1 MAAMAAGGGGR
12 CPRSIFDDR
21 SATHHFHLR
30 FPVKRLARV
39 AHRCVEAWAM
49 SRPVRITNAHQSIT
63 FSRRMLLLSGAEAA
77 VGTMLIGRMG
87 WLAIAQNEK
96 YALLSES
103 NRVQLIPVPPRRGW
117 IVDRNEKPIAINKA
131 SFRVDIIPQQMV
143 KGNDIVSE
151 VAKLI
156 DLPPDEVDRINREL
170 AVSRGFQ
177 PVSVADN
184 VPYEQYAAITVR
196 LPELPGISA
205 SRGFTRFY
213 PGGSTVGQLIGYV
226 GAASADEYEKENKN
240 PLLLIP
246 GVKIG
251 KEGLEKTL
259 EPILRGQPGGQRVE
273 VTARGKLVKE
283 LDPKPDRSGNT
294 VQLTIDSDLHQFAA
308 RRIGDQSA
316 AVVVI
321 DVTNGD
327 ILAMPSMPSFDPNN
341 FSDGISTNEWKMLSQ
356 DDHLPLVDK
365 ALESLYPSGSTIKPS
380 MAMALLN
387 AGIERGQR
395 VNCTGAFQLG
405 NHTFHCDK
413 RHGPVDMDAAVAH
426 SCDVYFY
433 TMCLRVGADR
443 LAPMVRSMGFG
454 EKFDLPFDNQRFGT
468 IPDPDWMM
476 RKYHRKWQG
485 YDTVNMSIGQGMVL
499 INPLQLA
506 VMASRLATG
515 KRVVPRLL
523 KSQPVAPQTQ
533 LAVDEDHLNFIRKA
547 MWGVVDHGTAAGAKL
562 PLDGIQMAGKTGTA
576 QTHNLA
582 AHERGD
588 YTSATWK
595 LRDHSL
601 FMPFVP
607 FDKPRYAAAAI
618 VEHGGFGAAVAAPLV
633 RDTLLFLYDRQKA
646 IANLQ
651 TFEQSIGGT
660 LAERLARKTAAWRS
674 ANGLLPL
681 PTKQG

>member
-1 MAAMAAGGGGR
+1 MKHM
-12 CPRSIFDDR
+12 
-21 SATHHFHLR
+21 
-30 FPVKRLARV
+30 
-39 AHRCVEAWAM
+39 
-49 SRPVRITNAHQSIT
+49 RITTAHQSIT
-63 FSRRMLLLSGAEAA
+63 FSRRMMLLGGAQAA
-77 VGTMLIGRMG
+77 VGGVLVGRMG

-96 YALLSES
+96 YQLLSES

-117 IVDRNEKPIAINKA
+117 IIDRNGKPLAINKA
-131 SFRVDIIPQQMV
+131 SFRVDLIPQQ
-143 KGNDIVSE
+143 IVNGPQVVTE
-151 VAKLI
+151 LQRLMNLA
-156 DLPPDEVDRINREL
+156 PDEVDRINREL
-170 AVSRGFQ
+170 SQSRGFQ

-196 LPELPGISA
+196 LPDLPGVAA

-213 PGGSTVGQLIGYV
+213 PGGSTVGQLVGYV
-226 GAASADEYEKENKN
+226 GAASAAEYEKENKN

-251 KEGLEKTL
+251 KEGLEQTL
-259 EPILRGQPGGQRVE
+259 EQTLRGEPGGQRVE

-283 LDPKPDRSGNT
+283 LDPKPDRSGGT
-294 VQLTIDSDLHQFAA
+294 VQLTIDADLHQYAA

-341 FSDGISTNEWKMLSQ
+341 FSDGISGNEWKMLSQ

-387 AGIERGQR
+387 AGVDRTQK
-395 VNCTGAFQLG
+395 VNCTGSYPLG
-405 NHTFHCDK
+405 NHVFHCDK
-413 RHGPVDMDAAVAH
+413 RHGPVDMDAAVVH
-426 SCDVYFY
+426 SCDIYFY
-433 TMCLRVGADR
+433 DMCRRVGAEK

-454 EKFDLPFDNQRFGT
+454 EKFDLPFDNQRYGT
-468 IPDPDWMM
+468 IPDPEWMQ
-476 RKYHRKWQG
+476 RKYHREWQT
-485 YDTVNMSIGQGMVL
+485 YDTINMSIGQGMVL

-515 KRVVPRLL
+515 KRVMPRLF
-523 KSQPVAPQTQ
+523 KNKPVAPQEH
-533 LAVDEDHLNFIRKA
+533 LAVDQDHLDFIRKA
-547 MWGVVDHGTAAGAKL
+547 MWGVVDHGTAAAAKL

-582 AHERGD
+582 AHERGN
-588 YTSATWK
+588 YTSATWS

-601 FMPFVP
+601 FMGFAPY
-607 FDKPRYAAAAI
+607 DNPRYAAATI
-618 VEHGGFGAAVAAPLV
+618 VEHGGFGAAVAAPLI
-633 RDTLLFLYDRQKA
+633 RDTITFLYDKQRA
-646 IANLQ
+646 LQ
-651 TFEQSIGGT
+651 ALDAFEQSIGGT
-660 LAERLARKTAAWRS
+660 LEERIARKTTSWRS
-674 ANGLLPL
+674 TNGLPPL
-681 PTKQG
+681 PPKSA

>member
-1 MAAMAAGGGGR
+1 
-12 CPRSIFDDR
+12 
-21 SATHHFHLR
+21 
-30 FPVKRLARV
+30 
-39 AHRCVEAWAM
+39 VEAWAVNK
-49 SRPVRITNAHQSIT
+49 PIRITNAHQSIT

-117 IVDRNEKPIAINKA
+117 IIDRNGKPIAINKA

-184 VPYEQYAAITVR
+184 VAYEQYAAITVR

-226 GAASADEYEKENKN
+226 GAASADEYDKENKN

-259 EPILRGQPGGQRVE
+259 EHVLRGQPGGQRVE

-294 VQLTIDSDLHQFAA
+294 VQLTIDSDLHQYAA

-321 DVTNGD
+321 DVNNGD

-341 FSDGISTNEWKMLSQ
+341 FSDGISTNEWKMLSG

-365 ALESLYPSGSTIKPS
+365 TLESLYPSGSTIKPS

-387 AGIERGQR
+387 AGIDRKQI

-405 NHTFHCDK
+405 NHTFHCDR
-413 RHGPVDMDAAVAH
+413 RHGPVDMDAAVVH

-433 TMCLRVGADR
+433 SMCLRVGAEK
-443 LAPMVRSMGFG
+443 LSPMVRSMGFG
-454 EKFDLPFDNQRFGT
+454 EKFDLPIDGQRYGT

-523 KSQPVAPQTQ
+523 KSKPIVPQTQ
-533 LAVDEDHLNFIRKA
+533 LAVDQDHLNFIHKA
-547 MWGVVDHGTAAGAKL
+547 MWGVVDHGTAAAAKL

-576 QTHNLA
+576 QTHNLSA
-582 AHERGD
+582 GERGN
-588 YTSATWK
+588 YTASQWK

-601 FMPFVP
+601 FMAFVP
-607 FDKPRYAAAAI
+607 FDNPRYAAATI

-633 RDTLLFLYDRQKA
+633 RDTLTYLYDKQKA
-646 IANLQ
+646 LAALDV
-651 TFEQSIGGT
+651 FEQSVGGT
-660 LAERLARKTAAWRS
+660 PDERLARKTAAWRA
-674 ANGLLPL
+674 ANGLPSIQ
-681 PTKQG
+681 PKQA

>member
-1 MAAMAAGGGGR
+1 MSK
-12 CPRSIFDDR
+12 PI
-21 SATHHFHLR
+21 
-30 FPVKRLARV
+30 RL
-39 AHRCVEAWAM
+39 
-49 SRPVRITNAHQSIT
+49 TNAHQSIT
-63 FSRRMLLLSGAEAA
+63 FSRRMLLLGGAQAA

-96 YALLSES
+96 YELLSES

-117 IVDRNEKPIAINKA
+117 IIDRNGKPIAINKA

-143 KGNDIVSE
+143 KGHDIVSD

-156 DLPPDEVDRINREL
+156 QLPPDEVDRINREL

-184 VPYEQYAAITVR
+184 VSYDQYAAITVR
-196 LPELPGISA
+196 IPELPGIAA

-213 PGGSTVGQLIGYV
+213 PAGSAVGQLVGYV
-226 GAASADEYEKENKN
+226 GAASVDEYEKENKN

-259 EPILRGQPGGQRVE
+259 EPQLRGEPGGQRVE

-283 LDPKPDRSGNT
+283 LDPKPDRSGGT
-294 VQLTIDSDLHQFAA
+294 VQLTIDSNLHEYAA
-308 RRIGDQSA
+308 RRIGDQSGS
-316 AVVVI
+316 VVVI
-321 DVTNGD
+321 DVTTGD
-327 ILAMPSMPSFDPNN
+327 ILAMPSMPSFNPNN

-380 MAMALLN
+380 MALALLN
-387 AGIERGQR
+387 AGIDRKQI
-395 VNCTGAFQLG
+395 VVCTGAYRLG
-405 NHTFHCDK
+405 NHVFHCDK
-413 RHGPVDMDAAVAH
+413 RHGPVDMDAAVVH

-433 TMCLRVGADR
+433 TMCLRVGAEK

-454 EKFDLPFDNQRFGT
+454 ERFDVPFDNQRFGT
-468 IPDPDWMM
+468 VPDPEWMM
-476 RKYHRKWQG
+476 RKYHRPWQG

-523 KSQPVAPQTQ
+523 KNKPIAPQTE
-533 LAVDEDHLNFIRKA
+533 LAVDQDHLNFIHKA
-547 MWGVVDHGTAAGAKL
+547 MWGVVDHGTAAAAKL
-562 PLDGIQMAGKTGTA
+562 PLDGIEMAGKTGTA
-576 QTHNLA
+576 QTHNLSA
-582 AHERGD
+582 GERGN
-588 YTSATWK
+588 YTASQWK

-601 FMPFVP
+601 FMGFVP
-607 FDKPRYAAAAI
+607 FDKPRYAAGTI
-618 VEHGGFGAAVAAPLV
+618 MEHGGFGAAVAAPLV
-633 RDTLLFLYDRQKA
+633 RDTLLYLYDKQKA
-646 IANLQ
+646 LAALDV
-651 TFEQSIGGT
+651 FEQSIGGT
-660 LAERLARKTAAWRS
+660 PDERLARKTAAWRA
-674 ANGLLPL
+674 ANGLP
-681 PTKQG
+681 PIRPEQA